1 MANIITDNL
10 IQSKPAMDSIERFC
24 DQYVTSSVL
33 SSCGIKKQ
41 ADIEESKSLEYIVP
55 DELSSAMP
63 EKAEDDNQAPTLA
76 KKICKCIAARKI
88 FIDYMLCFLLNFT
101 IHSLF
106 KIGLYFEDYKR
117 DTLYRFLTIAKARWE
132 ALQLKVAG
140 SVIRDIEADSTP
152 NHKNVLIFDDSLY
165 GRAGNGRGTQYCGKV
180 FDHNDRKMRIG
191 YRMMT
196 SVWSNG
202 ETTIPVAQT
211 LLTSSDPNLQV
222 GNFEMPDGRTV
233 EGKRARRA
241 LAKGTTTVNR
251 MVQEAQSEGIPF
263 DYVLFDTWFSKPAQ
277 LVDLK
282 NLGTEVIAMVA
293 KTSTKYKVKD
303 PKTGETKKLNL
314 KEIFTI
320 NRKRPGKSR
329 YLLSVNAKISKDNTE
344 IDVKL
349 VFVRNRNNRKDWI
362 CFVCTD
368 TDLDEN
374 TILLTYAIRWNIE
387 VYFKTVKSY
396 MRLTSECHS
405 TSYDAL
411 TAHMVIVAIRYMAF
425 ALDVYNSTDTR
436 TIVDLFDQA
445 KREVITDLVNT
456 ALVTVID
463 CIVETIFDVFHPTKE
478 QMAEFYL
485 RFYEKLPNYWKERFK
500 SPAEDAG

>member
-1 MANIITDNL
+1 
-10 IQSKPAMDSIERFC
+10 
-24 DQYVTSSVL
+24 
-33 SSCGIKKQ
+33 
-41 ADIEESKSLEYIVP
+41 
-55 DELSSAMP
+55 
-63 EKAEDDNQAPTLA
+63 
-76 KKICKCIAARKI
+76 
-88 FIDYMLCFLLNFT
+88 MLCFLLNFT
-101 IHSLF
+101 IHGLF
-106 KIGLYFEDYKR
+106 KIGLYFENYKR

-165 GRAGNGRGTQYCGKV
+165 RRAGYGRGTQYCGKV

-196 SVWSNG
+196 AVWSNG

-263 DYVLFDTWFSKPAQ
+263 GYVLFDTWFSKPAQ

-314 KEIFTI
+314 K
-320 NRKRPGKSR
+320 KSS
-329 YLLSVNAKISKDNTE
+329 L
-344 IDVKL
+344 
-349 VFVRNRNNRKDWI
+349 
-362 CFVCTD
+362 
-368 TDLDEN
+368 
-374 TILLTYAIRWNIE
+374 
-387 VYFKTVKSY
+387 
-396 MRLTSECHS
+396 
-405 TSYDAL
+405 
-411 TAHMVIVAIRYMAF
+411 
-425 ALDVYNSTDTR
+425 
-436 TIVDLFDQA
+436 
-445 KREVITDLVNT
+445 
-456 ALVTVID
+456 
-463 CIVETIFDVFHPTKE
+463 
-478 QMAEFYL
+478 
-485 RFYEKLPNYWKERFK
+485 
-500 SPAEDAG
+500 